1 MFLVCDWG
9 SPGVTVAKARKKKQ
23 AERSAYEAAGRA
35 VEVYNR
41 LRDLIVRGRLAPG
54 ARITE
59 LEAAERLGVSRTPIR
74 AALQRLQQEGYV
86 VVTNAGRRGRA
97 TVAPLT
103 REDATELFH
112 IVGEIEGL
120 AARYAAQLNPKL
132 RSQLVADLR
141 ATNAALYEA
150 AQAKRRDP
158 NLIFE
163 LDDTFHRRY
172 VEAAAGPRLLA
183 LHQAIKPQAERY
195 ARVYVSALLDEIHTS
210 VEEHD
215 AIVRAI
221 AAGDLDQAQ
230 RAVLTNWRNAAARL
244 SQVIDIIGEKGSW

>member
-1 MFLVCDWG
+1 MF
-9 SPGVTVAKARKKKQ
+9 SPYLESRGAVTRSKGRKQ
-23 AERSAYEAAGRA
+23 GQRSVGEGAGRA
-35 VEVYNR
+35 GEVYNR
-41 LRDLIVRGRLAPG
+41 LRELIVRGRLAPG

-59 LEAAERLGVSRTPIR
+59 LEAAQRLGVSRTPIR

-86 VVTNAGRRGRA
+86 VVNNAGRRARA

-132 RSQLVADLR
+132 RNQLVADLR
-141 ATNAALYEA
+141 ATNGALYEA

-158 NLIFE
+158 NVIFE
-163 LDDTFHRRY
+163 LDDAFHRRY

-195 ARVYVSALLDEIHTS
+195 ARVYVSALVDEIHSS
-210 VEEHD
+210 VQEHD

-221 AAGDLDQAQ
+221 EVGDLDQAQ

-244 SQVIDIIGEKGSW
+244 SQVIDLIGEKGSW